1 MWRENFAFPNM
12 GAALN
17 DFFDAHYIFIA
28 WERHPWRTLFYL
40 FLGVH
45 YFQRKSRRKYDF
57 VLFFFICN
65 LLHPSGVRNLF
76 FEKKNMSKA
85 SIAFVFARVCKKEN
99 YWRCNLRAP
108 MVFFTP
114 AHDPY
119 IPNHQMSNSSLCTVR
134 PTIHVLLLLICDLLT
149 EALFSMHF
157 H

>member
-85 SIAFVFARVCKKEN
+85 SIAFVFARVCKKKIIGV
-99 YWRCNLRAP
+99 AT
-108 MVFFTP
+108 F
-114 AHDPY
+114 
-119 IPNHQMSNSSLCTVR
+119 VR
-134 PTIHVLLLLICDLLT
+134 PWFFSHPPMILISLIIK
-149 EALFSMHF
+149 
-157 H
+157 